1 MGQQV
6 LIRPYFKFAVANL
19 YIIPSS
25 KATKAQKAK
34 KGKEREVGSSSA
46 QDNQTLTLDEL
57 NSGSEAGTVDA
68 QVAFWGTKDTNK
80 KKNQTLTPTHT
91 QQHTRYLLKIKG
103 GQGYSEKLKVLWD

>member
-1 MGQQV
+1 MVQMMCNTCLV
-6 LIRPYFKFAVANL
+6 
-19 YIIPSS
+19 S
-25 KATKAQKAK
+25 
-34 KGKEREVGSSSA
+34 
-46 QDNQTLTLDEL
+46 L
-57 NSGSEAGTVDA
+57 NCCNDA